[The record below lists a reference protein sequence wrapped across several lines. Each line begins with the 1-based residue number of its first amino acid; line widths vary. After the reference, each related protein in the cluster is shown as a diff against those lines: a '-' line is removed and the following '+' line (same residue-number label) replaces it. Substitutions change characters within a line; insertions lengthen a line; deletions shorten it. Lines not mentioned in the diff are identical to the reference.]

1 MLFKSSSSRLA
12 RLFRRSRD
20 LWKQRAAAKQR
31 MIKRLRIT
39 VRDVTD
45 SRDYWKAKAQR
56 LQQQLD
62 DRAERTVVSD
72 PTPCASAAGQKQ
84 VLGK

>member
-1 MLFKSSSSRLA
+1 MLFKSSSARLA

-20 LWKQRAAAKQR
+20 LWKQRAADKQR
-31 MIKRLRIT
+31 TIKRLRIT

-45 SRDYWKAKAQR
+45 SRAYWKAKAQR

-62 DRAERTVVSD
+62 DRAERSVVSAS
-72 PTPCASAAGQKQ
+72 TPCSAAAGPKQ